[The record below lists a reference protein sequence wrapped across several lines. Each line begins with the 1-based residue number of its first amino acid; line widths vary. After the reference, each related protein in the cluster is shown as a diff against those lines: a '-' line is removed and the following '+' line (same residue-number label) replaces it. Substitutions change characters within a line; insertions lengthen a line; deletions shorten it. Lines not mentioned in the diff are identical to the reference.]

1 MKETEQLH
9 GAASPFCVILA
20 VEKESVERDQLTKG
34 TDAVKSEPS

>member
-1 MKETEQLH
+1 MARPRL
-9 GAASPFCVILA
+9 FCVILA